1 MSDWKEK
8 EFIDSSQHTL
18 TDDEEADSPSQY
30 LKEMMSHSDK
40 KSEDGKIVKEMM
52 RRKIWKR
59 RKRREKKWMQ
69 EILR

>member
-1 MSDWKEK
+1 
-8 EFIDSSQHTL
+8 
-18 TDDEEADSPSQY
+18 
-30 LKEMMSHSDK
+30 MMSHSDK